1 MILFRFRNKTQIYIC
16 GAVPGATLHELIAG
30 IAWGS
35 ALVFL
40 PGRELLGAWRAPLTS
55 SRYSF

>member
-16 GAVPGATLHELIAG
+16 GAVPGATLHKLIAG

-35 ALVFL
+35 ASYSR
-40 PGRELLGAWRAPLTS
+40 PGESYWELGGPP
-55 SRYSF
+55 